1 MRICVYGAGAM
12 GTVLGALLTEG
23 GISCDL
29 VTRNEEHV
37 AALREK
43 GAILC
48 GSAEASVPVC
58 ALTPREMSGK
68 YDFIFLATKQR
79 ENRKTAEYI
88 MRFLKAD
95 GALITVQNG
104 LPEAELAEILGK
116 DRVYGAA
123 LSWGAE
129 TEGAGRVRI
138 TSQGGFRIML
148 GAYGAGER
156 LSELAGLFGARF
168 SVQTGNLSEIRYA
181 KLAVNAAFSTL
192 SAISG
197 LTFGEISVKYKKYT
211 LAILRETLAVAAAAG
226 CNCLPL
232 NGHNLFKVFNQ
243 PFARLILPRAMKQ
256 YASTRSGM
264 LKDILAGRRC
274 DVDFVAGVVVQ
285 EANRFGVSVPYTARA
300 VELVHEVEN
309 GLAELSPETLAL
321 LDCR

>member
-1 MRICVYGAGAM
+1 
-12 GTVLGALLTEG
+12 
-23 GISCDL
+23 
-29 VTRNEEHV
+29 
-37 AALREK
+37 
-43 GAILC
+43 
-48 GSAEASVPVC
+48 
-58 ALTPREMSGK
+58 
-68 YDFIFLATKQR
+68 
-79 ENRKTAEYI
+79 
-88 MRFLKAD
+88 
-95 GALITVQNG
+95 
-104 LPEAELAEILGK
+104 
-116 DRVYGAA
+116 
-123 LSWGAE
+123 
-129 TEGAGRVRI
+129 
-138 TSQGGFRIML
+138 ML

-232 NGHNLFKVFNQ
+232 NGHDLFKVFNQ
-243 PFARLILPRAMKQ
+243 PFARLILPRAMRQ

-274 DVDFVAGVVVQ
+274 DVDFVAGVVIQ